1 MKIFSMMV
9 LLSLAVLGL
18 AGCPGS
24 ATNTT
29 VSTTNS
35 RTNTVASN
43 GNMVNSNQAVVVNSN
58 SNMTGS
64 NGNMTNST
72 SGTTAPNGFINEAAK
87 GGMAEIELSKTA
99 LNRVQNKEVRDF
111 AQKMVIDHTKA
122 SYELGKLAEKKNVA
136 LPTEMDAEH
145 KSIKDAML
153 QLTGAEYDKKYVD
166 TMVADHE
173 KTVNLFKTQAESGTD
188 AEAKAFA
195 AQTLP
200 TLQMH
205 LDMIKKIQGKMK

>member
-1 MKIFSMMV
+1 MKKFSAAI
-9 LLSLAVLGL
+9 LLGLAVLGL

-24 ATNTT
+24 ATNT
-29 VSTTNS
+29 VANNS
-35 RTNTVASN
+35 RTNTMVSN
-43 GNMVNSNQAVVVNSN
+43 ANSNQAVVINSN
-58 SNMTGS
+58 ANMTGS
-64 NGNMTNST
+64 NMSMSNSM
-72 SGTTAPNGFINEAAK
+72 SDMTAPNGFMTEAAK

-195 AQTLP
+195 ARTLP

>member
-1 MKIFSMMV
+1 MKKISMMI

-24 ATNTT
+24 APNTT
-29 VSTTNS
+29 VNTTNS
-35 RTNTVASN
+35 RTNTVVSN

-58 SNMTGS
+58 MTGS
-64 NGNMTNST
+64 NSNMANSTNSAT
-72 SGTTAPNGFINEAAK
+72 SNFMNEAAR
-87 GGMAEIELSKTA
+87 GGIAEIELSKTA
-99 LNRVQNKEVRDF
+99 LNRVQNKEVKDF

-153 QLTGAEYDKKYVD
+153 HLTGAEYDKKYVD

-195 AQTLP
+195 ARTLP

>member
-1 MKIFSMMV
+1 MKNFSMMV

-87 GGMAEIELSKTA
+87 GGMAEIELSKAA

-195 AQTLP
+195 ARTLP